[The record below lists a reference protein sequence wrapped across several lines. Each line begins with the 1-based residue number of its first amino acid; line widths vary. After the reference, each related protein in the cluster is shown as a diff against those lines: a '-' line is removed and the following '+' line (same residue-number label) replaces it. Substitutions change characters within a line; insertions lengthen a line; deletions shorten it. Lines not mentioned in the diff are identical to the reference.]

1 MKCHVCGSALKSVIT
16 TLPFKAGDN
25 VVVILKQLPAWQC
38 TVCREYLLEDAVMA
52 RVEEF
57 LGTGEHV
64 AELEVIQ
71 FGT

>member
-1 MKCHVCGSALKSVIT
+1 
-16 TLPFKAGDN
+16 
-25 VVVILKQLPAWQC
+25 
-38 TVCREYLLEDAVMA
+38 LEDAVMA

-57 LGTGEHV
+57 LGAGEHV

>member
-1 MKCHVCGSALKSVIT
+1 MKCHVCGSSLESVVT
-16 TLPFKAGDN
+16 TLPFKVEDN

-38 TVCREYLLEDAVMA
+38 TSCREYLLEDAVMA

-57 LGTGEHV
+57 LGTVDRV